1 MFKSILVANRGEIA
15 CRIMRTAK
23 NMGLRTIAVYSTA
36 DEHALHVQN
45 ADEAYLI
52 GEAEAASSYLD
63 GDRILRVAHEAGAEC
78 IHPGYGFLSEN
89 AEFSD
94 ACKHAGITF
103 VGPDATAI
111 KAMGLKDRAKALME
125 QVGVP
130 VVPGIHGS
138 DQSAQDLGEQAEK
151 IGYPILIKAVAGGGG
166 KGMRKV
172 ERVQDFSSELAA
184 CQREAKNAF
193 GDDVVLLEKFIEN
206 PRHIEIQIFGDTLG
220 NYVHLF
226 ERDCS
231 LQRRHQKVI
240 EEAPAPGMTQALRK
254 RMGDAAVEA
263 ARAVD
268 YHGAGTVEF
277 IVPGSKNLN
286 DETPFYFMEMNTR
299 LQVEHPVT
307 EYITNVDL
315 VEWQLRVAA
324 GEELPLQQKDLS
336 IRGHSIEVRLYAEDP
351 GNGFLPSPGKIHS
364 LGWPEISSDGLRID
378 TGIATGGEV
387 SRFYDPMIAKLITR
401 ADSRDGA
408 IERMAQ
414 ALKQTAV
421 LGVKT
426 NAGFLADLISHEDF
440 GRGSVDTGFIE
451 AHMATLPS
459 LTRNARVEAIGI
471 AAQLAWSETDRACEG
486 FSNDTYSP
494 FGQANAWQLG
504 SARTTTIE
512 VEIDGVRTTA
522 RVNWPQDGA
531 YEVLIADEKFLISDL
546 DMQNPLKASARIDE
560 KPVNFSM
567 VADGETVL
575 VFVAGHHL
583 SIRTYDFLSFEDVAG
598 AGGAI
603 LSAPMTGKLQR
614 LFAAPGDVVAQ
625 GDRLAVLEAMKM
637 EHPLVAGIS
646 GIVAEIRVSEG
657 EQVSDGD
664 IIIMLEAASIEV

>member
-15 CRIMRTAK
+15 CRIMRSAK

-36 DEHALHVQN
+36 DEHALHVQM

-63 GDRILRVAHEAGAEC
+63 GDRILQVAHDAGAEC

-89 AEFSD
+89 AQFAD
-94 ACKHAGITF
+94 GCKQARIAF
-103 VGPDATAI
+103 VGPDAAAI
-111 KAMGLKDRAKALME
+111 KSMGLKDRAKALME

-138 DQSAQDLGEQAEK
+138 DQSVGELERQAEK

-172 ERVQDFSSELAA
+172 ERPEDFVSELAA

-206 PRHIEIQIFGDTLG
+206 PRHIEIQIFGDTFG

-240 EEAPAPGMTQALRK
+240 EEAPAPGMTETLRD
-254 RMGDAAVEA
+254 RMGQAAIEA
-263 ARAVD
+263 ARAVS

-277 IVPGSKNLN
+277 IVPNSQQLN
-286 DETPFYFMEMNTR
+286 DQTPFYFMEMNTR

-307 EYITNVDL
+307 EFITGVDL

-324 GEELPLQQKDLS
+324 SEILPLQQNDLS
-336 IRGHSIEVRLYAEDP
+336 IHGHSIEVRLYAEDP
-351 GNGFLPSPGKIHS
+351 ASGFLPSPGKIHG
-364 LGWPEISSDGLRID
+364 LCWPEISNDDLRID
-378 TGIATGGEV
+378 TGVATGGEV
-387 SRFYDPMIAKLITR
+387 SRFYDPMVAKLITT
-401 ADSRDGA
+401 AETRDGA

-421 LGVKT
+421 LGIKT

-440 GRGSVDTGFIE
+440 VRGSVDTGFIE
-451 AHMATLPS
+451 AHLATLPS
-459 LTRNARVEAIGI
+459 LTRTARIEAIAI
-471 AAQLAWSETDRACEG
+471 AARLAWSETDCPSED
-486 FSNDTYSP
+486 FSNDRYSP

-504 SARTTTIE
+504 GGRTTVLD

-522 RVNWPQDGA
+522 RVGWPQDNV
-531 YEVLIADEKFLISDL
+531 YEISIAGEKFLVSNFNIE
-546 DMQNPLKASARIDE
+546 NPLKAS
-560 KPVNFSM
+560 VNVDRETVSLS
-567 VADGETVL
+567 VAADGETLL
-575 VFVAGHHL
+575 VYVDGHHL
-583 SIRTYDFLSFEDVAG
+583 SVRAHDFLAVDDVAG
-598 AGGAI
+598 SGGAI
-603 LSAPMTGKLQR
+603 IRAPMTGKLQR
-614 LFAAPGDVVAQ
+614 LFAAQGDVVAQ
-625 GDRLAVLEAMKM
+625 GDRLAILEAMKM

-646 GIVAEIRVSEG
+646 GIVAEIKASEG
-657 EQVSDGD
+657 EQVGDGD
-664 IIIMLEAASIEV
+664 IIIMLETESAEV

>member
-36 DEHALHVQN
+36 DEHALHVQV

-63 GDRILRVAHEAGAEC
+63 GDRILQVAHDAGAKC

-89 AEFSD
+89 AQFAD
-94 ACKHAGITF
+94 ACKQAGIAF
-103 VGPDATAI
+103 VGPQSTAI
-111 KAMGLKDRAKALME
+111 TAMGLKDKAKALME

-138 DQSAQDLGEQAEK
+138 DQSAEELVREAEK
-151 IGYPILIKAVAGGGG
+151 ISYPILIKAVAGGGG

-172 ERVQDFSSELAA
+172 ERPEDFSSELAA

-206 PRHIEIQIFGDTLG
+206 PRHIEIQIFGDTHG

-231 LQRRHQKVI
+231 LQRRHQKVV

-254 RMGDAAVEA
+254 RMGHAAIEA
-263 ARAVD
+263 ARAVN

-277 IVPGSKNLN
+277 IVPSLQQLN

-307 EYITNVDL
+307 EYITGVDL

-324 GEELPLQQKDLS
+324 GETLPLQQNDLS
-336 IRGHSIEVRLYAEDP
+336 IDGHSIEVRLYAEDP
-351 GNGFLPSPGKIHS
+351 ANGFLPSPGKIHG
-364 LGWPEISSDGLRID
+364 LCWPEISNDDLRID
-378 TGIATGGEV
+378 TGVATGGEV

-408 IERMAQ
+408 IERMVQ

-421 LGVKT
+421 LGIKT
-426 NAGFLADLISHEDF
+426 NAGFLTDLITHKDF
-440 GRGSVDTGFIE
+440 GRGCVDTGFID
-451 AHMATLPS
+451 AHMAALPS
-459 LTRNARVEAIGI
+459 LTRTTRIEAIAI
-471 AAQLAWSETDRACEG
+471 VAQLAWGKSDCSSED
-486 FSNDTYSP
+486 FSNDIYSP

-504 SARTTTIE
+504 CARTTTID
-512 VEIDGVRTTA
+512 VEIDGFRTTA
-522 RVNWPQDGA
+522 RVGWPMDDA
-531 YEVLIADEKFLISDL
+531 YEVLIAGDKFLISDL
-546 DMQNPLKASARIDE
+546 DIQNPFRASANVDE
-560 KPVNFSM
+560 KPVNLS
-567 VADGETVL
+567 VAAESDTVL
-575 VFVAGHHL
+575 VYVEGHHL
-583 SIRTYDFLSFEDVAG
+583 GLRAHDFLTQDDVAG
-598 AGGAI
+598 SGGVI
-603 LSAPMTGKLQR
+603 IRAPMTGKLQR
-614 LFAAPGDVVAQ
+614 LFATPGDIVAQ

-646 GIVAEIRVSEG
+646 GIVAEVRANEG
-657 EQVSDGD
+657 QQVSDGD
-664 IIIMLEAASIEV
+664 IIIVLEAESVGI

>member
-23 NMGLRTIAVYSTA
+23 KMGLCTIAVYSTA
-36 DEHALHVQN
+36 DEHALHVQS

-63 GDRILRVAHEAGAEC
+63 GDRILQVARDAGAEC

-89 AEFSD
+89 AHFSD
-94 ACKHAGITF
+94 ACKQAGITF
-103 VGPDATAI
+103 VGPDAAAI

-138 DQSAQDLGEQAEK
+138 DQSAQELAREAEK
-151 IGYPILIKAVAGGGG
+151 IGYPVLIKAVAGGGG

-172 ERVQDFSSELAA
+172 ERPEDFSSELAA

-193 GDDVVLLEKFIEN
+193 GDDVVLLEKFIES
-206 PRHIEIQIFGDTLG
+206 PRHIEIQIFGDTHG

-240 EEAPAPGMTQALRK
+240 EEAPAPGMTPVLRQ
-254 RMGDAAVEA
+254 RMGVAAIEA
-263 ARAVD
+263 ARTVD

-277 IVPGSKNLN
+277 IVPSSKKLT

-307 EYITNVDL
+307 EYITSVDL
-315 VEWQLRVAA
+315 VAWQLRVAA
-324 GEELPLQQKDLS
+324 GEALPLQQDDLS

-351 GNGFLPSPGKIHS
+351 ANGFLPSPGKIHG
-364 LGWPEISSDGLRID
+364 LGWPEISNGDLRID
-378 TGIATGGEV
+378 TGVATGGKV
-387 SRFYDPMIAKLITR
+387 SRFYDPMIAKLIVR
-401 ADSRDGA
+401 ADTRQGA

-414 ALKQTAV
+414 ALKQTTV

-426 NAGFLADLISHEDF
+426 NAGFLADLISHAGF
-440 GRGSVDTGFIE
+440 GEGCVDTGFIE
-451 AHMATLPS
+451 THLAKLPS
-459 LTRNARVEAIGI
+459 LTRNARIEAIGI
-471 AAQLAWSETDRACEG
+471 AARLAWGGTDCLSED
-486 FSNDTYSP
+486 FSNDIYSP
-494 FGQANAWQLG
+494 FGQSNAWQLG
-504 SARTTTIE
+504 SARTTAID

-522 RVNWPQDGA
+522 GVGWPQDNG
-531 YEVLIADEKFLISDL
+531 YEISIAGEKFLVSGFDIE
-546 DMQNPLKASARIDE
+546 NPLKAS
-560 KPVNFSM
+560 VNVDGKTVSLS
-567 VADGETVL
+567 VAADGETVL
-575 VFVAGHHL
+575 VYVDGHHL
-583 SIRTYDFLSFEDVAG
+583 SLRAHDFLAQDDVAG
-598 AGGAI
+598 TGGTI
-603 LSAPMTGKLQR
+603 IRAPMTGKLQR
-614 LFAAPGDVVAQ
+614 LFAAQGDVVAQ

-646 GIVAEIRVSEG
+646 GIVAEIRAGEG
-657 EQVSDGD
+657 QQVSDGD
-664 IIIMLEAASIEV
+664 IIIVLEAEGAEV